1 MTDILMNAL
10 EHSWGT
16 SPTQKKREKE
26 YNAEYYRKNKEKWK
40 DDPKQ
45 INVPSVNDHWLMY
58 KPKITRKPLP
68 PGMYPKTE
76 KEEREWYNKG
86 WRYIDGKWYGV
97 ERDTSTDPGDLSQE
111 MIKENQREMRLAQLS
126 YAAAKKHNISRISQG
141 AAMNEA
147 SKVAEAERKS
157 QLAAENERARL
168 AEAERK
174 ARLAA
179 KKAYYLSEIKKEQA
193 KQNKSTGKK
202 IREFIDGTVEIAM
215 DKAAKNISE
224 GINFLSDFFGIS
236 SSSNESKSTVTTG
249 PSSRPRSRQ
258 KNVTNNGTGVQRRG
272 RSGQGK
278 VGNR

>member
-16 SPTQKKREKE
+16 SPSQKKREKE
-26 YNAEYYRKNKEKWK
+26 YNAEYYRKHKDKWK
-40 DDPKQ
+40 DNPKQ

-97 ERDTSTDPGDLSQE
+97 ERDTSTDTGDLSPE
-111 MIKENQREMRLAQLS
+111 MIKENQREMRMAQLS

-157 QLAAENERARL
+157 QLAA
-168 AEAERK
+168 
-174 ARLAA
+174 
-179 KKAYYLSEIKKEQA
+179 KKAYYLSEIEKEQA

-236 SSSNESKSTVTTG
+236 NSSNESKSTVVTG
-249 PSSRPRSRQ
+249 ASSRPRSRQ
-258 KNVTNNGTGVQRRG
+258 KNVTSGGSGVQRRG
-272 RSGQGK
+272 QSGQGRS
-278 VGNR
+278 GNR